1 MAEAGQ
7 APRRWSAAELIGML
21 TDGRS
26 FTAWDDDLVP
36 GDPLRFTDVRP
47 YAERLADARRDA
59 PTTEAVVTGIGR
71 LGGRHVVVV
80 VGEFGFLA
88 GTQGVVV
95 GERVTRAFER
105 AAVRGLPVVGLPTSG
120 GTRMQEGALAFVQ
133 MLKVAAAVAAF
144 RRSGNRYVSWLRNP
158 TTGGVLASWGS
169 LAHVTWAQPGA
180 LIGLTGPR
188 VIAALEG
195 SALPE
200 HVQRAEHLHGHGV
213 VDGLVPA
220 EELQACLAH
229 TLEAVGPSP
238 PALGAHGYI
247 WPTDL
252 APAAPAGA
260 GTARTDAWDAVTAS
274 RSGDRP
280 GLPALLDI
288 AVRDRVGLRGDG
300 AGGRDD
306 GCVTAVCTWRGTPV
320 VVVGH
325 DRPPGSRGAAVGA
338 AGYRAARRAMSLA
351 DELGLPIVTVVDT
364 RGAATTAAAESGGLA
379 AEIAR
384 CMATMSTVEVPSV
397 AVLLGEGSG
406 GGAIAWLAADRVVAA
421 ERAWLAPIAPE
432 GASAILHRSTDR
444 AVDLARTQAIDVDAL
459 QWLGLVDE
467 IMPEEDGW
475 ITAIADA
482 VADQL
487 RMLLVQPRGERLAAR
502 RDRLR
507 NVGTSAERGS

>member
-1 MAEAGQ
+1 MADGGH
-7 APRRWSAAELIGML
+7 APRRWSAADLIGLL
-21 TDGRS
+21 TDGGS

-47 YAERLADARRDA
+47 YAERLADARHDA
-59 PTTEAVVTGIGR
+59 PTTEAVVTGVGR
-71 LGGRHVVVV
+71 LDGRHVVLV

-95 GERVTRAFER
+95 GERVTRAFDR
-105 AAVRGLPVVGLPTSG
+105 AAARGLPVVGLPTSG
-120 GTRMQEGALAFVQ
+120 GTRMQEGTLAFVQ
-133 MLKVAAAVAAF
+133 MLKIAAAVAAF
-144 RRSGNRYVSWLRNP
+144 RRSGNRYLAWLRSP

-200 HVQRAEHLHGHGV
+200 HVQRAEHLHDHGV
-213 VDGLVPA
+213 VDDVVPA
-220 EELQACLAH
+220 DELRSRLVRALDV
-229 TLEAVGPSP
+229 VGPP
-238 PALGAHGYI
+238 LRGPGARGYI
-247 WPTDL
+247 
-252 APAAPAGA
+252 APADPAPGPRAGP
-260 GTARTDAWDAVTAS
+260 GTGRSDAWAAVKAS
-274 RSGDRP
+274 RHGHRP
-280 GLPALLDI
+280 GLPALLD
-288 AVRDRVGLRGDG
+288 AASADRVRLHGDC

-306 GCVTAVCTWRGTPV
+306 GCVTAVCTWRGIPV
-320 VVVGH
+320 VAVGH
-325 DRPPGSRGAAVGA
+325 DRPSGQRGAAVGA
-338 AGYRAARRAMSLA
+338 AGYRAARRAMNLA

-364 RGAATTAAAESGGLA
+364 RGAAATAAAEAGGIA

-384 CMATMSTVEVPSV
+384 CMATMSTVDVPSV

-421 ERAWLAPIAPE
+421 GRAWLAPIAPE
-432 GASAILHRSTDR
+432 GASAILHRSTDW
-444 AVDLARTQAIDVDAL
+444 AADLARTQAIDVDSL

-467 IMPEEDGW
+467 IVPEVDGW
-475 ITAIADA
+475 ITAIVDA

-487 RMLLVQPRGERLAAR
+487 RVLAAQPREERLAAR
-502 RDRLR
+502 RERLR
-507 NVGTSAERGS
+507 TVGTTAERGT

>member
-1 MAEAGQ
+1 MTDAGH
-7 APRRWSAAELIGML
+7 APGRWAAADLIGML
-21 TDGRS
+21 TDGGS
-26 FTAWDDDLVP
+26 FTAWDEDLVP

-47 YAERLADARRDA
+47 YAERLEDARRGA
-59 PTTEAVVTGIGR
+59 PTTEAVVTGVGR
-71 LGGRHVVVV
+71 LGGRHVVLV

-95 GERVTRAFER
+95 GERVTRAFDR
-105 AAVRGLPVVGLPTSG
+105 ATVRGLPVVGLPTSG

-133 MLKVAAAVAAF
+133 MLKIAASVSAF
-144 RRSGNRYVSWLRNP
+144 RRSGNRYVAWLRNP

-200 HVQRAEHLHGHGV
+200 HVQRAEHLHSHGV
-213 VDGLVPA
+213 VDGVVPA
-220 EELQACLAH
+220 DELRQCLAR
-229 TLEAVGPSP
+229 TLDAVGPTS
-238 PALGAHGYI
+238 PALGPPRYI
-247 WPTDL
+247 WPTDS
-252 APAAPAGA
+252 APAPPADAGA
-260 GTARTDAWDAVTAS
+260 ARTDAWTAVTAS
-274 RSGDRP
+274 RRGDRP
-280 GLPALLDI
+280 GLPDLLDS
-288 AVRDRVGLRGDG
+288 AVRDRVLLRGDG

-306 GCVTAVCTWRGTPV
+306 GCVTAVCTWHGTPV

-325 DRPPGSRGAAVGA
+325 DRPAGGRGAAVGA
-338 AGYRAARRAMSLA
+338 AGYRAARRAMCLA

-364 RGAATTAAAESGGLA
+364 RGAATTAVAESGGLA

-384 CMATMSTVEVPSV
+384 CMATMSAVGVPSV

-421 ERAWLAPIAPE
+421 GRAWLAPIAPE

-444 AVDLARTQAIDVDAL
+444 AADLARTQAIDVDSL

-467 IMPEEDGW
+467 IVPEDHGW

-487 RMLLVQPRGERLAAR
+487 RMLLAQPREERLAAR

-507 NVGTSAERGS
+507 NVGTPAERGT

>member
-1 MAEAGQ
+1 MADAGR

-21 TDGRS
+21 TDGGS

-36 GDPLRFTDVRP
+36 GDPLGFTDVRP
-47 YAERLADARRDA
+47 YTERLADARRNA
-59 PTTEAVVTGIGR
+59 PATEAVVTGVGR
-71 LGGRHVVVV
+71 LGGRHVVLV

-95 GERVTRAFER
+95 GERVTRAFDR
-105 AAVRGLPVVGLPTSG
+105 AAARGLPVVGLPTSG

-133 MLKVAAAVAAF
+133 MLKIAAAVAAF
-144 RRSGNRYVSWLRNP
+144 RRSGNRYLAWLRNP

-200 HVQRAEHLHGHGV
+200 HVQRAEHLYHHGV
-213 VDGLVPA
+213 VDGVVPA
-220 EELQACLAH
+220 DELRSRLVRALD
-229 TLEAVGPSP
+229 AVGPPSR
-238 PALGAHGYI
+238 ALGAHGYI
-247 WPTDL
+247 E
-252 APAAPAGA
+252 PADPVPGPPADA
-260 GTARTDAWDAVTAS
+260 GTAGSDAWAAVTAS
-274 RSGDRP
+274 RRGDRP
-280 GLPALLDI
+280 GLPALLD
-288 AVRDRVGLRGDG
+288 AATGDRVLLHGDG

-325 DRPPGSRGAAVGA
+325 DRPPGEQGAAVGA
-338 AGYRAARRAMSLA
+338 AGYRAAHRAMGVA

-364 RGAATTAAAESGGLA
+364 RGAAATAAAESGGIA

-384 CMATMSTVEVPSV
+384 CMAAMSAVDVPSV

-421 ERAWLAPIAPE
+421 GRAWLAPIAPE

-444 AVDLARTQAIDVDAL
+444 AADLARTQAIDVDSL

-467 IMPEEDGW
+467 IVAEVDGW

-487 RMLLVQPRGERLAAR
+487 RMLVAQPREERLAAR
-502 RDRLR
+502 QDRLR
-507 NVGTSAERGS
+507 SVGTSADRGS